1 MQLNCII
8 HVIQLKTPSFP
19 NKLSLNYIQAK
30 SDNKDLGEK
39 MGEKIAIFFQL
50 GFSAKI
56 KEPQLGS
63 SRTRKFQLGL
73 ITTK

>member
-8 HVIQLKTPSFP
+8 HIIIQLKNTLFP

-39 MGEKIAIFFQL
+39 MGEKKLRFF
-50 GFSAKI
+50 FSSDSA
-56 KEPQLGS
+56 
-63 SRTRKFQLGL
+63 
-73 ITTK
+73 